1 MIQLSIPVQPF
12 PVVEP
17 LVVRL
22 RETSDARGPHDAV
35 LMRTDGDR
43 REYDF
48 QGFSLE
54 LDAPQQINLAGDVIM
69 IVPGKESARRLI
81 RADSRH
87 NTLLITEQCDQ
98 LCLMCSQPPKKH
110 HVDLFRELTIAASLA
125 PPSAYI
131 GISGGEPLLHKRAL
145 LNMLAEVTAERPDLT
160 FHVLTNGQHFDSDD
174 IPLLKKIGIENVL
187 WGIPL
192 YSSDAGLHDMIVNKE
207 GAFDRLFES
216 FNTLFTAGSSV
227 ELRTV
232 VLEQN
237 YGSMPD
243 LASFVGTRL
252 PFLERWAIMQLESI
266 GFGRMNWSRIFK
278 DTSTEFEAI
287 AKAINIATVKGVSVQ
302 LYNFPLC
309 SIPEAYRSRAQA
321 SISDWKNKFES
332 FCSKCSSRPSCG
344 GFFEWYDHT
353 KGFKGLGPT

>member
-1 MIQLSIPVQPF
+1 MIQLRIPVQPF

-22 RETSDARGPHDAV
+22 RETCDAPGPHDAMLV
-35 LMRTDGDR
+35 GIDGDR

-54 LDAPQQINLAGDVIM
+54 VDAPKGVTLADDVIM
-69 IVPGKESARRLI
+69 IFPGQDSARRLI

-87 NTLLITEQCDQ
+87 NTLLVTEQCDQ
-98 LCLMCSQPPKKH
+98 LCVMCSQPPKKH
-110 HVDLFRELTIAASLA
+110 HVDLFRDLTIAASLA
-125 PPSAYI
+125 PHLAYI
-131 GISGGEPLLHKRAL
+131 GISGGEPLLHKRQL
-145 LNMLAEVTAERPDLT
+145 LEMLAKATTERPDLT
-160 FHVLTNGQHFDSDD
+160 FHILTNGQHFDEEDV
-174 IPLLKKIGIENVL
+174 PLLKEIGTNKVL

-192 YSSDAGLHDMIVNKE
+192 YAADAVLHDTIVKKT
-207 GAFDRLFES
+207 GAFERLLETFS
-216 FNTLFTAGSSV
+216 ILFRAGSSI

-237 YGSMPD
+237 YGLMPE
-243 LASFVGTRL
+243 LASFVGTTL
-252 PFLERWAIMQLESI
+252 PFMERWAIMQLESI

-278 DTSTEFEAI
+278 DTSIDFEAI
-287 AKAINIATVKGVSVQ
+287 ARAINIASTKGVPVQ

-309 SIPEAYRSRAQA
+309 SIPEAYRGHAPA
-321 SISDWKNKFES
+321 AISDWKNKFET
-332 FCSKCSSRPSCG
+332 FCSGCSSRPRCG
-344 GFFEWYDHT
+344 GFFEWYDHN